1 LNSILEYNVLMPEK
15 KNPSNKVK
23 KPVGPQHQSQNEVT
37 SIFYDISRRP
47 QNKRRRVSLPPGSK
61 LVTPS
66 GGKVPPAWTEVW
78 VTTDPGSPI
87 QAIGRDSKGRKV
99 YLYSTD
105 QMGRANAA
113 KFSRMRAFAR
123 VYPRLVR
130 KIGSDKD
137 KSEEAFVL
145 YLISKTGFRIGSEEE
160 TQAQVKAFGAS
171 TLRCSHVAVTGDKV
185 EFDFTAKKGVRVN
198 KTLKDSFLAGNLS
211 RRCGQDSDQ
220 KIFKTSEYHIRNYL
234 RSVQHGDDFEVKD
247 FRTYLATTVA
257 LRQIKK
263 LPLPQSDRQYKK
275 LRKEVA
281 VTVARELGNT
291 ARIALKSYIPP
302 EVFCR
307 WAAGLASDPSA
318 QSRAGSTASDFMQCI
333 YYDQDVTKEEYQ
345 DNDPL
350 ERNE

>member
-1 LNSILEYNVLMPEK
+1 MPEK

-23 KPVGPQHQSQNEVT
+23 KPVAPQHQSQNEVT
-37 SIFYDISRRP
+37 PIFYEISKRP
-47 QNKRRRVSLPPGSK
+47 QNKRRRISLAPGSK

-66 GGKVPPAWTEVW
+66 GGKVPPAWTDVW
-78 VTTDPGSPI
+78 VTTDPASPI

-123 VYPRLVR
+123 AYPRLVR
-130 KIGSDKD
+130 KIGLDKG
-137 KSEEAFVL
+137 KSEEAVVL

-171 TLRCSHVAVTGDKV
+171 TLRCSQVAVAGDRV
-185 EFDFTAKKGVRVN
+185 EFDFTAKKGVHVS
-198 KTLKDSFLAGNLS
+198 KTLRDSFLATNLS
-211 RRCGQDSDQ
+211 RRCNQDSDQ

-263 LPLPQSDRQYKK
+263 LPMPQTGRQYKK

-281 VTVARELGNT
+281 ETVARELGNT

-307 WAAGLASDPSA
+307 WEVGLASDEYTSA
-318 QSRAGSTASDFMQCI
+318 KSSSGSTANDFMQCI

-345 DNDPL
+345 DNDFL